1 MSEHQPLPQRDQR
14 QRQSGMASNGSTVP
28 GGGALGHQSPPTPT
42 TAAAAARQR
51 GQGLGAGERQKL
63 IPARAEEARG
73 CAPPA
78 AQDGRPAE
86 HESYQTGGL
95 SCSNDAESVCSSSS
109 SCSFRNGGIT
119 PTCRICF
126 QGSEQ
131 GELLSPCRCD
141 GSVRY
146 SHQPCLLKWISERGS
161 WSCEICCYR
170 YHVVAIRMKRPCQ
183 WEPITVTL
191 VEKVQII
198 AVILGCL
205 FLIASVTWLLWSAF
219 SPAAIW
225 QRRDVLFQICYGMYG
240 FMDLV
245 CIGLIVHEGAAI
257 YRVFKR
263 WRAVNLHWTVLNYD
277 KSKDLEINSSNAESS
292 TNQNFWASLNQF
304 RTQRPVGST
313 QLMLEGFHCSY
324 TLLHLLTRFRPNDE
338 DYDDNSSAEVVM
350 RVTTV

>member
-1 MSEHQPLPQRDQR
+1 MVSPPPDPDPPLPTSPAD
-14 QRQSGMASNGSTVP
+14 
-28 GGGALGHQSPPTPT
+28 GAPSLG
-42 TAAAAARQR
+42 
-51 GQGLGAGERQKL
+51 
-63 IPARAEEARG
+63 
-73 CAPPA
+73 
-78 AQDGRPAE
+78 
-86 HESYQTGGL
+86 
-95 SCSNDAESVCSSSS
+95 SSSS
-109 SCSFRNGGIT
+109 GSSGGGGGIT

-161 WSCEICCYR
+161 WSCEICCYK

-219 SPAAIW
+219 SPAALW
-225 QRRDVLFQICYGMYG
+225 QRRDILFQICYGMYG

-245 CIGLIVHEGAAI
+245 CVGLIIHEGTAI

-263 WRAVNLHWTVLNYD
+263 WRAVNLHWTVLSYD
-277 KSKDLEINSSNAESS
+277 KSKDLDVSSGTAERTVS
-292 TNQNFWASLNQF
+292 QNIWSSLNQM
-304 RTQRPVGST
+304 RRQRPAAST
-313 QLMLEGFHCSY
+313 RLMTEQFQCSY
-324 TLLHLLTRFRPNDE
+324 TLLHLLTRLRPHDE
-338 DYDDNSSAEVVM
+338 DDDEDNSSAEVVM

>member
-1 MSEHQPLPQRDQR
+1 MSEHQPLPQQDQQQIR
-14 QRQSGMASNGSTVP
+14 ERKESGGGPASNGTIMPVGGAV
-28 GGGALGHQSPPTPT
+28 GGGSLPT
-42 TAAAAARQR
+42 TPKRHR
-51 GQGLGAGERQKL
+51 GEEVDAGEKERL
-63 IPARAEEARG
+63 ISAKAEDKKG
-73 CAPPA
+73 CSPGT
-78 AQDGRPAE
+78 QESRSTE
-86 HESYQTGGL
+86 HESYQIVRV
-95 SCSNDAESVCSSSS
+95 SCSNDAESVCSSNS
-109 SCSFRNGGIT
+109 SFRNGGIT

-225 QRRDVLFQICYGMYG
+225 QRRDILFQICYGMYG

-277 KSKDLEINSSNAESS
+277 KSKDLGINGSNAERSA
-292 TNQNFWASLNQF
+292 NQTLWASLNQF
-304 RTQRPVGST
+304 RTRRSVGST
-313 QLMLEGFHCSY
+313 QLMFEGFHCSY

-338 DYDDNSSAEVVM
+338 DYDDNSSTEVVM

>member
-1 MSEHQPLPQRDQR
+1 MRGDNNHYDC
-14 QRQSGMASNGSTVP
+14 
-28 GGGALGHQSPPTPT
+28 
-42 TAAAAARQR
+42 
-51 GQGLGAGERQKL
+51 GQGISVICLCNNCVERTF
-63 IPARAEEARG
+63 G
-73 CAPPA
+73 
-78 AQDGRPAE
+78 
-86 HESYQTGGL
+86 SWMGGL
-95 SCSNDAESVCSSSS
+95 KLLLPET
-109 SCSFRNGGIT
+109 I
-119 PTCRICF
+119 
-126 QGSEQ
+126 

-205 FLIASVTWLLWSAF
+205 FLIASVTWLFWSAF
-219 SPAAIW
+219 SPAAMW
-225 QRRDVLFQICYGMYG
+225 QRRDILFQICYGMYG

-263 WRAVNLHWTVLNYD
+263 WRAVNLHWMVLNYD
-277 KSKDLEINSSNAESS
+277 KAKDVEGHSSNAETSA
-292 TNQNFWASLNQF
+292 NQTFWASLNRF
-304 RTQRPVGST
+304 RTRNTVTSPRLIS
-313 QLMLEGFHCSY
+313 EGFHCSY
-324 TLLHLLTRFRPNDE
+324 TLLHLFTRFRPHDE
-338 DYDDNSSAEVVM
+338 EYEDNSSAEVVM
-350 RVTTV
+350 RVTSV

>member
-1 MSEHQPLPQRDQR
+1 MSHRSPLQLQQREERNGNKPLP
-14 QRQSGMASNGSTVP
+14 AAPSTVRSSNTSP
-28 GGGALGHQSPPTPT
+28 DGGALDGGSRTVVLGEDDEEGGT
-42 TAAAAARQR
+42 S
-51 GQGLGAGERQKL
+51 GGLDR
-63 IPARAEEARG
+63 EEGRT
-73 CAPPA
+73 CDLPSPA
-78 AQDGRPAE
+78 A
-86 HESYQTGGL
+86 
-95 SCSNDAESVCSSSS
+95 NDAESVCSSNG
-109 SCSFRNGGIT
+109 SCRNGGIT

-219 SPAAIW
+219 SPSAVW
-225 QRRDVLFQICYGMYG
+225 QRKDVLFQICYGMYG

-245 CIGLIVHEGAAI
+245 CIGLIIHEGAAI

-277 KSKDLEINSSNAESS
+277 KANDLEVNSHHAESS
-292 TNQNFWASLNQF
+292 VNQSLWSSLNQF
-304 RTQRPVGST
+304 RTRRPVGST
-313 QLMLEGFHCSY
+313 RIMAEPFHCSY
-324 TLLHLLTRFRPNDE
+324 TLLHLLNRLRAQDE
-338 DYDDNSSAEVVM
+338 EYDENSSAEVVM

>member
-1 MSEHQPLPQRDQR
+1 MSHRSPRQLQQREERSGSEPLPAVSSAVRSPD
-14 QRQSGMASNGSTVP
+14 
-28 GGGALGHQSPPTPT
+28 GGALDGGSRTVD
-42 TAAAAARQR
+42 
-51 GQGLGAGERQKL
+51 LEEDDEEGET
-63 IPARAEEARG
+63 
-73 CAPPA
+73 
-78 AQDGRPAE
+78 
-86 HESYQTGGL
+86 SGGL
-95 SCSNDAESVCSSSS
+95 DREEGRTCELPSPTANDAESVCSSNG
-109 SCSFRNGGIT
+109 SCRNGGIT

-205 FLIASVTWLLWSAF
+205 FLIASVAWLLWSAF
-219 SPAAIW
+219 SPSAVW
-225 QRRDVLFQICYGMYG
+225 QRKDVLFQICYGMYG

-245 CIGLIVHEGAAI
+245 CIGITDFADSTKASF
-257 YRVFKR
+257 R
-263 WRAVNLHWTVLNYD
+263 
-277 KSKDLEINSSNAESS
+277 EINYVS
-292 TNQNFWASLNQF
+292 T
-304 RTQRPVGST
+304 
-313 QLMLEGFHCSY
+313 
-324 TLLHLLTRFRPNDE
+324 
-338 DYDDNSSAEVVM
+338 
-350 RVTTV
+350 

>member
-1 MSEHQPLPQRDQR
+1 MSERQLLPHPDERREGGGGGGAPAD
-14 QRQSGMASNGSTVP
+14 SGGGIP
-28 GGGALGHQSPPTPT
+28 GGGALGGGSLAPALTRH
-42 TAAAAARQR
+42 REEEEVE
-51 GQGLGAGERQKL
+51 AGEKDRL
-63 IPARAEEARG
+63 ISAKAEDRKG
-73 CAPPA
+73 CRLGKQENRPP
-78 AQDGRPAE
+78 E
-86 HESYQTGGL
+86 HEGYQSGAI
-95 SCSNDAESVCSSSS
+95 SCSNDAESVCSSNS
-109 SCSFRNGGIT
+109 SFRNGGIT

-225 QRRDVLFQICYGMYG
+225 QRRDILFQICYGMYG

-245 CIGLIVHEGAAI
+245 CIGLIVHEGASI

-277 KSKDLEINSSNAESS
+277 KTKDIEINSSNAESS
-292 TNQNFWASLNQF
+292 ANQTFWASLNQF
-304 RTQRPVGST
+304 RTQRSVGST
-313 QLMLEGFHCSY
+313 RLMSEGFQCSY
-324 TLLHLLTRFRPNDE
+324 TLLHLLTRFRPHDE
-338 DYDDNSSAEVVM
+338 EYDDNSSAEVVM

>member
-1 MSEHQPLPQRDQR
+1 MSEHQPLPQQDEQPIREPKEGGGG
-14 QRQSGMASNGSTVP
+14 SASNSTIMP
-28 GGGALGHQSPPTPT
+28 IGGAIGGGSLPITPKRHQEEE
-42 TAAAAARQR
+42 
-51 GQGLGAGERQKL
+51 LDAGEKERL
-63 IPARAEEARG
+63 ISVKAEDEKG
-73 CAPPA
+73 CSPGTRDSQLP
-78 AQDGRPAE
+78 E
-86 HESYQTGGL
+86 HESYPIVRV
-95 SCSNDAESVCSSSS
+95 SCSNDAESVCSSNS
-109 SCSFRNGGIT
+109 SFRNGGIT

-225 QRRDVLFQICYGMYG
+225 QRRDILFQICYGMYG

-277 KSKDLEINSSNAESS
+277 KSKDLGINSSNAERSA
-292 TNQNFWASLNQF
+292 NQTLWASLNQF
-304 RTQRPVGST
+304 RTRRPVGST
-313 QLMLEGFHCSY
+313 QLMFQGFHCSY

-338 DYDDNSSAEVVM
+338 DYDDNSSTEVVM

>member
-1 MSEHQPLPQRDQR
+1 MTKRLQQLDER
-14 QRQSGMASNGSTVP
+14 NGSGP
-28 GGGALGHQSPPTPT
+28 SEPAARSPCPSPDGGALDGGSRAAGSTDEEEGSARAGGGEEKDPSP
-42 TAAAAARQR
+42 AAA
-51 GQGLGAGERQKL
+51 GT
-63 IPARAEEARG
+63 P
-73 CAPPA
+73 
-78 AQDGRPAE
+78 
-86 HESYQTGGL
+86 
-95 SCSNDAESVCSSSS
+95 NDAESVCSSHGSG
-109 SCSFRNGGIT
+109 RNGGIT

-170 YHVVAIRMKRPCQ
+170 YHVVAIRLKRPCQ

-205 FLIASVTWLLWSAF
+205 FLSASVTWLLWSAF
-219 SPAAIW
+219 SPAAVW
-225 QRRDVLFQICYGMYG
+225 QRRDILFQICYGMYG

-245 CIGLIVHEGAAI
+245 CIGLIIHEGAAI

-277 KSKDLEINSSNAESS
+277 KAKDLEIGPVWQYSQLVLHSLMQGNALDS
-292 TNQNFWASLNQF
+292 TPAAVHWPVEGGASEWNHVC
-304 RTQRPVGST
+304 P
-313 QLMLEGFHCSY
+313 
-324 TLLHLLTRFRPNDE
+324 
-338 DYDDNSSAEVVM
+338 
-350 RVTTV
+350 

>member
-1 MSEHQPLPQRDQR
+1 MSQRHPPHPQQR
-14 QRQSGMASNGSTVP
+14 AAERFTGGGGGTTTTTTIIGSGSPPSPPVAAAASERSP
-28 GGGALGHQSPPTPT
+28 GGGAVDGGRRAVEEGGGGGVGL
-42 TAAAAARQR
+42 AQR
-51 GQGLGAGERQKL
+51 ES
-63 IPARAEEARG
+63 RA
-73 CAPPA
+73 CAPPDPGPQLPTSPA
-78 AQDGRPAE
+78 DGAQ
-86 HESYQTGGL
+86 SLGGGG
-95 SCSNDAESVCSSSS
+95 SSSNS
-109 SCSFRNGGIT
+109 SRDGGIT

-161 WSCEICCYR
+161 WSCEICCYK

-183 WEPITVTL
+183 WEHITVTL

-219 SPAAIW
+219 SPAAVW
-225 QRRDVLFQICYGMYG
+225 QRRDILFQICYGMYG

-245 CIGLIVHEGAAI
+245 CIGLIFHEGTAI

-263 WRAVNLHWTVLNYD
+263 WRAVNLHWTVLDYD
-277 KSKDLEINSSNAESS
+277 KAMDLDVGSGTAERVASR
-292 TNQNFWASLNQF
+292 NFWSSLNQL
-304 RTQRPVGST
+304 RTQRPAASARLMSE
-313 QLMLEGFHCSY
+313 QLQCSY
-324 TLLHLLTRFRPNDE
+324 TLLHLLTRLRPHDE
-338 DYDDNSSAEVVM
+338 DDDDNSSAEVVM